1 MAWSNMR
8 AVIAPADRARIEEA
22 VRLAE
27 QRTSAEFVC
36 VVMRQADEWNV
47 VPLLWA
53 ALVALAV
60 PWPLAMFTDWPIQW
74 VHAAQLLVFLALWLV
89 MRPLPVRMRLVPRNA
104 ARQRAHQAAAE
115 QFMVRGLGGT
125 HGRTGVLVFVAIAER
140 YACVMPDAGI
150 EAALPGE
157 TWKKAIV
164 ALTDALHQG
173 RAADGL
179 IGAVESI
186 SADLSATAPPS
197 ADDRDELP
205 NKVIE
210 L

>member
-1 MAWSNMR
+1 MAWSDMR
-8 AVIAPADRARIEEA
+8 AVIGPADRARIEDA
-22 VRLAE
+22 VARAE

-74 VHAAQLLVFLALWLV
+74 VHAAQLLVFLALWLA
-89 MRPLPVRMRLVPRNA
+89 MRPLPIRMRLVPRHV

-125 HGRTGVLVFVAIAER
+125 HGRTGVLVFVAVAER
-140 YACVMPDAGI
+140 YACVMPDSGI
-150 EAALPGE
+150 EAALPQD

-173 RAADGL
+173 HTADGL
-179 IGAVESI
+179 IAAVESI
-186 SADLSATAPPS
+186 SADLAATAPP
-197 ADDRDELP
+197 ADGDRDELP
-205 NKVIE
+205 NRVIE